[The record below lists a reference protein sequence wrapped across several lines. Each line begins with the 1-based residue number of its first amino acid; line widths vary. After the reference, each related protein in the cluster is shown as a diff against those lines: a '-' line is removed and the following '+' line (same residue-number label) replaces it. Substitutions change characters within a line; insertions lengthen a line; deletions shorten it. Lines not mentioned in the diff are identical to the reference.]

1 MSAFP
6 DFEDW
11 LLRQDYAD
19 HTRGGY
25 LADLRH
31 FAAWFETRTGE
42 APAPDSLTARDL
54 RAYRE
59 HLLESGRAVSTV
71 NRRMDAL
78 RAWLGWAQR
87 RGLRTDNPARALR
100 RLKQNRPGSVRW
112 LDGRQ
117 QAALLQAVERDV
129 QMARSRYPVRQVTR
143 QRDAAMLLAFL
154 YTGLR
159 VSELTA
165 LRMDDLT
172 LEPHRGELLV
182 RAGKGSKQRR
192 VPLNAAARQAL
203 REWLDVRPDTGGEYL
218 FPPLEHNVRDRRL
231 SSRAVQRVV
240 RRFGEQ
246 ASLPDVTPQVLRP
259 PFAKNLVDAGV
270 SLEMVAVLLGHS
282 NLNPIRVYIAP
293 SQQDLAQA
301 VEGIVQNEP

>member
-1 MSAFP
+1 MSAFS

-11 LLRQDYAD
+11 LLRQDYAV
-19 HTRGGY
+19 HTRRGY

-31 FAAWFETRTGE
+31 FAAWFEARTGE

-78 RAWLGWAQR
+78 RAWLGWAR
-87 RGLRTDNPARALR
+87 RSGLRADNPARALR
-100 RLKQNRPGSVRW
+100 RLKQNRPGNVRW

-117 QAALLQAVERDV
+117 QAALLRAAEREV
-129 QMARSRYPVRQVTR
+129 QVARLRYPVRQVTR
-143 QRDAAMLLAFL
+143 QRDAAMLSTLL
-154 YTGLR
+154 HTGLR

-165 LRMDDLT
+165 LRVEDLT
-172 LEPHRGELLV
+172 LGPRRGELLV

-192 VPLNAAARQAL
+192 VPLNAAARRAL
-203 REWLDVRPDTGGEYL
+203 REWLEVRPDTGGEYL
-218 FPPLEHNVRDRRL
+218 FPPLEHSVRDGRL

-246 ASLPDVTPQVLRP
+246 ASLPGVTPHVLRHT
-259 PFAKNLVDAGV
+259 FAKNLVDAGV
-270 SLEMVAVLLGHS
+270 SLEKVAALLGHS
-282 NLNPIRVYIAP
+282 NLNTTRIYITP
-293 SQQDLAQA
+293 SQQDLALA
-301 VEGIVQNEP
+301 VEKVA

>member
-19 HTRGGY
+19 HTRSGY

-31 FAAWFETRTGE
+31 FAAWSESRTGE
-42 APAPDSLTARDL
+42 APAPDNLTAADL
-54 RAYRE
+54 REYRQF
-59 HLLESGRAVSTV
+59 LLTV
-71 NRRMDAL
+71 QKARPATINRRIVAL
-78 RAWLGWAQR
+78 RAWMRWAQR
-87 RGLRTDNPARALR
+87 RGLRADNPACALR
-100 RLKQNRPGSVRW
+100 RLKQNHTEKVRW
-112 LDGRQ
+112 LDKRQ

-143 QRDAAMLLAFL
+143 QRDAAMLMAFL

-218 FPPLEHNVRDRRL
+218 FPPLEHNLRDKRL
-231 SSRAVQRVV
+231 TSRTVQRVV

-246 ASLPDVTPQVLRP
+246 ASIPDVTPNILRHT
-259 PFAKNLVDAGV
+259 FAKNLVDAGV
-270 SLEMVAVLLGHS
+270 SLKDVAALLGHS
-282 NLNPIRVYIAP
+282 DLNITRIHVYITP
-293 SQQDLAQA
+293 DSR
-301 VEGIVQNEP
+301 V